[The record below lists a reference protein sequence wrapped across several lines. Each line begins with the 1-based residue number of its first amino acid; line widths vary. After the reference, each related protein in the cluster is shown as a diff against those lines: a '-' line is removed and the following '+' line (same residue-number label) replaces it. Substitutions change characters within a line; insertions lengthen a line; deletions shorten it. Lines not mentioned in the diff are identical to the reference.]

1 MKSVTY
7 LIKRWWI
14 IAAVFIGIRS
24 KDDLKQITKENVK
37 ANSQAK
43 EILLDEYEIN
53 TYHS

>member
-14 IAAVFIGIRS
+14 VAAVFIGIRS
-24 KDDLKQITKENVK
+24 KDDLKTMSKQNN
-37 ANSQAK
+37 AAK
-43 EILLDEYEIN
+43 HQTEEIMLDEYELN